1 MAFGGSITAVLCGL
15 AMAAPATPA
24 TPVAG
29 PAAEAT
35 PGFAIGDMPDVNAA
49 EWIAPPPP
57 PPPPAGTSAVPSL
70 PSTSLVSPTMTM
82 TRPFD
87 PATPVVTKHHEPKLG
102 RLTARERKLVYVA
115 LGLDAVSMVPFGFM
129 VDSAVKFDRA
139 RDRFDAQRKDDPNGP
154 FPHDLA
160 REALHHRDIVIGT
173 SITVV
178 VLATAA
184 GVLYFLATRRHR
196 RDGPRRSI
204 SRVALGRGGGA

>member
-1 MAFGGSITAVLCGL
+1 MTA
-15 AMAAPATPA
+15 
-24 TPVAG
+24 
-29 PAAEAT
+29 
-35 PGFAIGDMPDVNAA
+35 
-49 EWIAPPPP
+49 
-57 PPPPAGTSAVPSL
+57 
-70 PSTSLVSPTMTM
+70 

-87 PATPVVTKHHEPKLG
+87 PATPVVTTHHEPKLG
-102 RLTARERKLVYVA
+102 RLTTRERKLVYVA
-115 LGLDAVSMVPFGFM
+115 LGLDAVSMIPVGFM

-160 REALHHRDIVIGT
+160 REALHRRDIVIGT

-178 VLATAA
+178 ILATAA

-204 SRVALGRGGGA
+204 SRVELGRGGAA

>member
-1 MAFGGSITAVLCGL
+1 MAFGGSITAAVCGL
-15 AMAAPATPA
+15 AMAAPATP
-24 TPVAG
+24 VAG
-29 PAAEAT
+29 PEST

-57 PPPPAGTSAVPSL
+57 PPPPPPPTTSAVPSL
-70 PSTSLVSPTMTM
+70 PSTSLLSPTVTT

-87 PATPVVTKHHEPKLG
+87 PSTPVVTTHRDPKL
-102 RLTARERKLVYVA
+102 RWLTTRERKLVYVA
-115 LGLDAVSMVPFGFM
+115 LGLDAVSMIPFGFM

-154 FPHDLA
+154 FPEDLA